1 MLLHSVANKQIML
14 TIGRGQHGSTYGGN
28 PVAAR
33 VAIASLQVCPTG
45 CLLFVQSCLL
55 CGGKKPAIRAVLFV
69 VWWQKGCFRAVLF
82 VVWCQKAW
90 SVGWCD

>member
-55 CGGKKPAIRAVLFV
+55 CGGKKAAFVQSCLLCGAKKPGLSAGVISLSSLADPATTGA
-69 VWWQKGCFRAVLF
+69 
-82 VVWCQKAW
+82 
-90 SVGWCD
+90 D